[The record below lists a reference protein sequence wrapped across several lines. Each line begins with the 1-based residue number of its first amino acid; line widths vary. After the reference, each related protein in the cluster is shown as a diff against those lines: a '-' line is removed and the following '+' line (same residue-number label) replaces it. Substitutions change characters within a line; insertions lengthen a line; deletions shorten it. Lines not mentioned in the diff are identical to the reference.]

1 MTDFAMSH
9 QVLSTLRTACNR
21 DGSPLL
27 ESGHVLGIGIGRSA
41 RSGVK
46 ARGDPCVKLYVDTV
60 ARDRSL
66 ADSFPR
72 SFEFHSAPELPVE
85 IEYMDQ
91 GWAPPL
97 HGLDSLSRAVVERRR
112 LPGALIKGGDSAAHY
127 LFPVGTVALA
137 LPDHLLPGRSI
148 LISCNHVFA
157 CLNAGLVGDAILR
170 PDYLEGGRWPRNAVG
185 ALMSFVPVNLTPN
198 ALNSV
203 DVALAVVPAEAAAP
217 FKVRG
222 IGVIS
227 PQIADDVAPGDSVQ
241 KVGRSTG
248 RTIGTISS
256 VGAIVKINYRRLG
269 FEDVTVIFEDQL
281 VTNNMC
287 AYGDSGSLLL
297 NHAAQP
303 VGLLFGGST
312 SHTFYNKLTNVLL
325 KTGIRF

>member
-1 MTDFAMSH
+1 MTDFDTSQ
-9 QVLSTLRTACNR
+9 QVLSTLRTARNR

-27 ESGHVLGIGIGRSA
+27 ESRHILGIGIGRSE

-46 ARGDPCVKLYVDTV
+46 ARGDPCVKLYVDAV
-60 ARDRSL
+60 ARDRSV

-72 SFEFHSAPELPVE
+72 SVEFHSAPELPVE

-91 GWAPPL
+91 AWAPPL
-97 HGLDSLSRAVVERRR
+97 HGPDSFSRALVERRR
-112 LPGALIKGGDSAAHY
+112 RQGALIKGGDSAAHY

-137 LPDHLLPGRSI
+137 LPDHILPARSI

-157 CLNAGLVGDAILR
+157 CLNLGVVGDAILR
-170 PDYLEGGRWPRNAVG
+170 PDYLDGGRWPRNAIG

-198 ALNSV
+198 GLNSV
-203 DVALAVVPAEAAAP
+203 DVALAAVPAEAVAP
-217 FKVRG
+217 FSVRG

-227 PQIADDVAPGDSVQ
+227 PQIADDIAPGDRVQ

-248 RTIGTISS
+248 RTTGVVSS
-256 VGAIVKINYRRLG
+256 VGAIIKINYKRLG

-303 VGLLFGGST
+303 AGLLFAGST